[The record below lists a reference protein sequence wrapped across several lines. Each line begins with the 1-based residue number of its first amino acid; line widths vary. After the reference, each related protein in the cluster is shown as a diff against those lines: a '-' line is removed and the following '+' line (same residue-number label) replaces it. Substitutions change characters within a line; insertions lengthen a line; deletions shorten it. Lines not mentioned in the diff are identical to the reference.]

1 MRNKPRKES
10 TRKIRGKLKGQKK
23 PQCFFFAS
31 TPGLVYPVSA
41 TGHILYFNIIMHTHC
56 KKKNKKLIL
65 SQS

>member
-10 TRKIRGKLKGQKK
+10 THKIRGKLKGQKK
-23 PQCFFFAS
+23 PQFFFFAS

-56 KKKNKKLIL
+56 
-65 SQS
+65 